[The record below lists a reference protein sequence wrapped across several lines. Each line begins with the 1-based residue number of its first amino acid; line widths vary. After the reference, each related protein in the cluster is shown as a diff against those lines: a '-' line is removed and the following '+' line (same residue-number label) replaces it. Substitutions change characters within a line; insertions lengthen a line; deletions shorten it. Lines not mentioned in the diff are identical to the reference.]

1 MTLPEASRRAD
12 AYCQP
17 PGLYFTAVMFRA
29 ASVVS
34 RLPRGPGATQLQKGA
49 AMNYRAIIIGLGLLI
64 FLAAM
69 IPYAYKTRCS
79 SPSECPTTAP
89 Y

>member
-1 MTLPEASRRAD
+1 
-12 AYCQP
+12 
-17 PGLYFTAVMFRA
+17 
-29 ASVVS
+29 
-34 RLPRGPGATQLQKGA
+34 
-49 AMNYRAIIIGLGLLI
+49 MNYRLIIIGLGLLI

>member
-1 MTLPEASRRAD
+1 MKLSEAAREAD
-12 AYCQP
+12 VYCQP
-17 PGLYFTAVMFRA
+17 PGLYFTAGMFQA
-29 ASVVS
+29 ASIVS
-34 RLPRGPGATQLQKGA
+34 RLPRGPGAKRLQKGA

>member
-1 MTLPEASRRAD
+1 
-12 AYCQP
+12 
-17 PGLYFTAVMFRA
+17 
-29 ASVVS
+29 
-34 RLPRGPGATQLQKGA
+34 
-49 AMNYRAIIIGLGLLI
+49 MNYKLIVVVLGVI
-64 FLAAM
+64 MFVCAM